1 MTADATLAQDE
12 LELRTF
18 GPGDSIV
25 ELTQLLHR
33 AYARLGAMGL
43 NYTAVDQS
51 PDVTAKRLGSGTCY
65 VATRGG
71 QLVGTIL
78 VHPTYATNDCAWFTR
93 PGVACVHQ
101 FAVDPS
107 LQGGGV
113 GRRLLQRAEDWAR
126 AHGFAEVAMD
136 TAEPA
141 THLVDFYTR
150 LGYETVDTVQWPG
163 KVYRSVVL
171 RKRLA

>member
-1 MTADATLAQDE
+1 MSADAGLLDDALQLRPLA
-12 LELRTF
+12 
-18 GPGDSIV
+18 PGDSIA
-25 ELTQLLHR
+25 ELTALLHR

-43 NYTAVDQS
+43 NYTAVDQ
-51 PDVTAKRLGSGTCY
+51 PAEVTAKRLGSGQCF
-65 VATRGG
+65 VATQEGR
-71 QLVGTIL
+71 LVGTIL
-78 VHPTYATNDCAWFTR
+78 VHPTYVTNDCEWFTR
-93 PGVACVHQ
+93 AGVACVHQ

-126 AHGFAEVAMD
+126 ERDYAEVAMD

-141 THLVDFYTR
+141 THLVAFYAR
-150 LGYETVDTVQWPG
+150 LGYEAVDTVQWPG